1 MLSLNSV
8 FVHQCSFI
16 GRYVYRFIIFIASV
30 ITLRDNPLRLIVMF
44 HKGLF
49 YHIIDC
55 YVSYIRLYESGNF
68 SKCHKLLIGCS

>member
-16 GRYVYRFIIFIASV
+16 GDTYTVSLFVIASV

-49 YHIIDC
+49 YHIING

-68 SKCHKLLIGCS
+68 SKCYKLLIGCS